1 MTQAARSRTYT
12 VDLPEESVGDR
23 PRQAVV
29 EELRLLWVASQ
40 VRERRISTGRGARML
55 GMPLARF
62 LRELSA
68 HGVAVLDAEPG
79 ELAAQVGARG

>member
-1 MTQAARSRTYT
+1 MQAARSRTFT
-12 VDLPEESVGDR
+12 VELPEDSLGGE
-23 PRQAVV
+23 PAQVV
-29 EELRLLWVASQ
+29 VTELRLLWVIEQ
-40 VRERRISTGRGARML
+40 VRSQRISTGRGARVL

-79 ELAAQVGARG
+79 ELAAQVGHPR